1 MRIIRFPRLGP
12 EKGIN
17 YSRQQLRRKIA
28 AGEFPAPIP
37 LNNTATKPTIGWLES
52 EIDGWIT
59 ERAALRAA
67 PKAAA

>member
-1 MRIIRFPRLGP
+1 MRIIRFQRLASD
-12 EKGIN
+12 KGIT

-59 ERAALRAA
+59 ERAALRGA
-67 PKAAA
+67 PKAA

>member
-12 EKGIN
+12 DKGIT

-28 AGEFPAPIP
+28 AGEFPMPIP
-37 LNNTATKPTIGWLES
+37 LNNREKKPSIGWLES

-67 PKAAA
+67 PKAA